1 MKKHKCLGLIIATF
15 IRQHLFPQ
23 HSSEEDELKT
33 APGVPGQ
40 TRPSQKVSKRASGAD
55 VQSLKVTSSPLV
67 WCP

>member
-1 MKKHKCLGLIIATF
+1 MKKDKWSGLIIATF

-33 APGVPGQ
+33 APEVPGQ
-40 TRPSQKVSKRASGAD
+40 TPSQKVRKRASGAD

>member
-40 TRPSQKVSKRASGAD
+40 TRPS
-55 VQSLKVTSSPLV
+55 
-67 WCP
+67 